1 MNELQLALDLF
12 GACLLAMFA
21 GSILWLIIRGLK

>member
-12 GACLLAMFA
+12 EACLLAMFA
-21 GSILWLIIRGLK
+21 GSILWLIGKGLE